1 MEFGLG
7 FWILFFVIF
16 FGCGRMC
23 GWGKRRHRPRQEDL
37 ESSGKDDRL
46 TRLESRVG
54 RRGMHREH
62 LMSGRRHHQ
71 SDRQSPEP
79 QPVSTRS
86 RRESPLQ
93 ELQKKFV
100 EGRLTLGEY
109 ERELDRLDRID

>member
-23 GWGKRRHRPRQEDL
+23 GWGKRRHRDRPEEL
-37 ESSGKDDRL
+37 ESSGGKDDRL
-46 TRLESRVG
+46 KHLESRVAG
-54 RRGMHREH
+54 RAARRER
-62 LMSGRRHHQ
+62 LMSARRQ
-71 SDRQSPEP
+71 QTDSRAGEP
-79 QPVSTRS
+79 RPVPTRA
-86 RRESPLQ
+86 RKETPLQ
-93 ELQKKFV
+93 ELQKRFV